1 MSAGPPDDWPLPE
14 HPELRMLAEELERAN
29 RVAEI
34 FDSKWRL
41 VYISSELAAVIGA
54 ADPRPFLGLT
64 SVQRDLEHPEI
75 WGFTADALRDW
86 WRSEVPYM
94 RSTLEPGTED
104 FERAFGQAAEA
115 AANVEPREVPLGWS
129 VCMEFRYT
137 ERLRYSG
144 TQQLVT
150 LRLSDVAGT
159 FIGAL
164 RLSWPALSGSV
175 TGLLSRGDV
184 GMYERMAQ
192 KAEPARRPA
201 AVLFVDLEASGA
213 ISKTLP
219 STAYFQLIRDLTTV
233 IDDSVTENRGIVG
246 KHAGDGASAF
256 FLAEDFD
263 GSESAAAI
271 AAVRA
276 ARTIAERAGG
286 MEPAADS
293 PIAVNAG
300 IHWGSMLV
308 IGQVVTSGRLE
319 ITALGDEVNETARI
333 EGVAKGRAILAS
345 KHLLER
351 IPDDQATA
359 LGIDPGALVYR
370 TLAKLEQASDKAI
383 RDAGAI
389 PVAEI

>member
-1 MSAGPPDDWPLPE
+1 MTASPDDWPLPE
-14 HPELRMLAEELERAN
+14 HPELRMLAEELERAR

-34 FDSKWRL
+34 FDARWRL
-41 VYISSELAAVIGA
+41 VYISRELAAVIGA

-75 WGFTADALRDW
+75 WGFTEDALRDW

-94 RSTLEPGTED
+94 RSALEPGSED
-104 FERAFGQAAEA
+104 FERAFGAAAEA
-115 AANVEPREVPLGWS
+115 AARVEPREVPLGWS

-150 LRLSDVAGT
+150 LRLSGT
-159 FIGAL
+159 DGAFIGAL

-175 TGLLSRGDV
+175 TGLLSRGDI

-201 AVLFVDLEASGA
+201 AVLFVDLEASGE

-233 IDDSVTENRGIVG
+233 IDDSVTENAGIVG

-286 MEPAADS
+286 MESAPDS

-333 EGVAKGRAILAS
+333 EGVAKEGAILAS

-351 IPDDQATA
+351 IPESGATA
-359 LGIDPGALVYR
+359 LGIDPAALAYR
-370 TLAKLEQASDKAI
+370 TLAQLEGASEKAV

-389 PVAEI
+389 PVAAI

>member
-1 MSAGPPDDWPLPE
+1 VDRDSGDDWPLPAQ
-14 HPELRMLAEELERAN
+14 PQLRLLAEELERGR
-29 RVAEI
+29 RVGEI
-34 FDSKWRL
+34 FDAQWRL
-41 VYISSELAAVIGA
+41 VYISTELATVIGVE
-54 ADPRPFLGLT
+54 DPRPFLGLS

-86 WRSEVPYM
+86 WRSEVPFM
-94 RSTLEPGTED
+94 RSALAPGSEE
-104 FERAFGQAAEA
+104 FGRAFGDVAEA
-115 AANVEPREVPLGWS
+115 AARVEPVEVPLGWS
-129 VCMEFRYT
+129 LRMEFSHT
-137 ERLRYSG
+137 DRLRYSG
-144 TQQLVT
+144 SQQLLT
-150 LRLSDVAGT
+150 LRLTDTDGT
-159 FIGAL
+159 FLGAL

-201 AVLFVDLEASGA
+201 AVLFVDLEASGE

-233 IDDSVTENRGIVG
+233 IDDSVTENTGIVG

-263 GSESAAAI
+263 GSESAAAS

-276 ARTIAERAGG
+276 ARTIAGRARE
-286 MEPAADS
+286 MPSAPDS
-293 PIAVNAG
+293 PLAVNAG

-319 ITALGDEVNETARI
+319 ITALGDEVNEAARI
-333 EGVAKGRAILAS
+333 QDVAAGGETLAS

-351 IPDDQATA
+351 IPEDLAVALEIDLAA
-359 LGIDPGALVYR
+359 LGYR
-370 TLAKLEQASDKAI
+370 TLAQREGASAKAI

-389 PVAEI
+389 PVAAI